1 MVVKV
6 KDITIRADREGITG
20 EWGAEGGRHSVFLVK
35 PNTTVISTHP
45 SPPPAG
51 EVLLPYSE
59 GFHIPSDQLE
69 DFSYVELV
77 ILYIDSQ
84 GQCDNI
90 SIHLDHIDTGIY
102 SAPRHTK
109 IPR

>member
-6 KDITIRADREGITG
+6 RDITIRADREGITG

-35 PNTTVISTHP
+35 PNTTVIPTHP
-45 SPPPAG
+45 PPPPPPPPAG
-51 EVLLPYSE
+51 ELLLPYSE

-69 DFSYVELV
+69 EFSYVELV

-84 GQCDNI
+84 G
-90 SIHLDHIDTGIY
+90 
-102 SAPRHTK
+102 
-109 IPR
+109 